1 MRRLFAATITIA
13 LVVAGVAST
22 VGTPAQAAPVF
33 DLVDGTLDDPRI
45 MIDAS
50 DDGRYVLT
58 ERLSSGAVLWSVV
71 DTTTGSSLP
80 IPTDL
85 SSPHLS
91 GDGRRLVYSTRTP
104 IAPGD
109 VDQLPDVYSVSLS
122 NPQDVRWLSSDYDT
136 YAMTAMTTDATGT
149 LAVIHADPQP
159 TSNAQILF
167 GSTAGLV
174 PLTRF
179 STNLRIIGITDDG
192 STVLFSEYDDCT
204 PTPSC
209 LVYRLRSF
217 DVASGAVSQRPV
229 VASGSAVEAF
239 EVAMDADASCLA
251 FVRRDVGGLWRTC
264 DGAPAVQI
272 ASGFLQSGPYPGCP
286 MIDLSPD
293 GSSVAW
299 LANADSRIGGVVRA
313 TAQPF
318 VLGPTGTAELQSVIA
333 PTDLPSGL
341 THCVRITSAGV
352 LIETEQDDLVAGGG
366 QGVVRVFLR
375 RDDATTPTTT
385 PPPTTTTP
393 PPPTTAPPTTTTSPT
408 APSTSAPATTVVVP
422 PLGSPTTTA
431 PSVAS
436 AGPVP
441 GASVFTGRTP
451 VRIVDT
457 RDGTG
462 VPAGLPAAATRIT
475 VPLRGRFGVPA
486 DATAV
491 AVQLTATDGT
501 AAGYV
506 SLVPDAGLLGRTSS
520 LNIDEAGETIANSAV
535 VPIGPDGSIVMYT
548 MSPTHLVLDLAGWWT
563 PTTAASAAGRF
574 EPIGPARF
582 LDTRPDSR
590 VGHTGG
596 KPAAGSITT
605 IQVTGRSGVPA
616 IGVSAVVLNVTIDAP
631 ESLGFVQAAPAAT
644 LTPGTSSTLNVGS
657 IGKVMAASTIVPID
671 SEGRIAVYAQPSTH
685 LIVDVAGYITG
696 DGAPVALDGMFVA
709 YDRIDRALDSRG
721 FSGTD
726 PRVTA
731 GGRRQIF
738 SAGSAVVGN
747 LAVTST
753 GGPGFVQ
760 LGPNDSMVNGATS
773 NINPTRAEE
782 TVANAFIVPTGG
794 GAVGLYTS
802 VDTHVIVD
810 VSGYMTS

>member
-1 MRRLFAATITIA
+1 MIRHIERHKTHRIGWLRAAVLGANDGIVSTA
-13 LVVAGVAST
+13 SLVLGVAAAGATTNSILVAGVAGLMAGSMSM
-22 VGTPAQAAPVF
+22 AA
-33 DLVDGTLDDPRI
+33 GE
-45 MIDAS
+45 
-50 DDGRYVLT
+50 YV
-58 ERLSSGAVLWSVV
+58 
-71 DTTTGSSLP
+71 
-80 IPTDL
+80 
-85 SSPHLS
+85 
-91 GDGRRLVYSTRTP
+91 
-104 IAPGD
+104 
-109 VDQLPDVYSVSLS
+109 SVSS
-122 NPQDVRWLSSDYDT
+122 QSDTENADIEKERNEL
-136 YAMTAMTTDATGT
+136 ATDPVHELEELTMIYIGRGLDKT
-149 LAVIHADPQP
+149 LA
-159 TSNAQILF
+159 
-167 GSTAGLV
+167 
-174 PLTRF
+174 R
-179 STNLRIIGITDDG
+179 
-192 STVLFSEYDDCT
+192 E
-204 PTPSC
+204 
-209 LVYRLRSF
+209 
-217 DVASGAVSQRPV
+217 
-229 VASGSAVEAF
+229 
-239 EVAMDADASCLA
+239 
-251 FVRRDVGGLWRTC
+251 
-264 DGAPAVQI
+264 
-272 ASGFLQSGPYPGCP
+272 
-286 MIDLSPD
+286 
-293 GSSVAW
+293 
-299 LANADSRIGGVVRA
+299 
-313 TAQPF
+313 
-318 VLGPTGTAELQSVIA
+318 
-333 PTDLPSGL
+333 
-341 THCVRITSAGV
+341 
-352 LIETEQDDLVAGGG
+352 
-366 QGVVRVFLR
+366 
-375 RDDATTPTTT
+375 
-385 PPPTTTTP
+385 
-393 PPPTTAPPTTTTSPT
+393 
-408 APSTSAPATTVVVP
+408 
-422 PLGSPTTTA
+422 
-431 PSVAS
+431 
-436 AGPVP
+436 
-441 GASVFTGRTP
+441 
-451 VRIVDT
+451 
-457 RDGTG
+457 
-462 VPAGLPAAATRIT
+462 
-475 VPLRGRFGVPA
+475 
-486 DATAV
+486 V

-631 ESLGFVQAAPAAT
+631 ESLGFVQVAPAAT
-644 LTPGTSSTLNVGS
+644 LTPGTSSTLNVGA
-657 IGKVMAASTIVPID
+657 IGKVMAASTIVPVD
-671 SEGRIAVYAQPSTH
+671 ADGRIAVYAQPSTH

-696 DGAPVALDGMFVA
+696 DGAPVALDGMFVTL
-709 YDRIDRALDSRG
+709 DRIDRALDSRG

-794 GAVGLYTS
+794 GAIGLYTS